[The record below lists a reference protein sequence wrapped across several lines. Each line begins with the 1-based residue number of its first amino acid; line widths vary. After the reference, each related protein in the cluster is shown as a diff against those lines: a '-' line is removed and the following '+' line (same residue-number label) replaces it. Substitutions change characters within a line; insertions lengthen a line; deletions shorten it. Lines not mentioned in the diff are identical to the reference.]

1 MTITNSSLLKF
12 AIRIAPFI
20 ILISCISPIDFRVEN
35 RGGQLVVSGQVSSLA
50 DRNEIR
56 LGRTADGRLPFPI
69 TGATIQLLDNMGN
82 SLLYNET
89 EEGVYK
95 LFGFEGTPGQT
106 YHIQIALN
114 DGEVYESIPEKM
126 PEYSAPLTVS
136 YEFVEEI
143 TTDADGANL
152 SKRFVKLYA
161 ATSLPPAWKDRF
173 VNWTV
178 NEVFLLSPT
187 DFPDPFGS
195 IPPPCFV
202 AQKAEANRIALF
214 DGNKLSTTD
223 IKKQLICSRQVDRT
237 FLEKHYFTTHQSF
250 ITKEAHTYWNKVNIL
265 ANQTGSIF
273 DTPPAQIIGN
283 ISNVNEPTE
292 KVWGYFQATN
302 ETLNRIYL
310 LPSDFPYTL
319 LFADEVCTYSGDRKI
334 SDYPTYCLNCLLYK
348 NSSYSR
354 PDWF

>member
-1 MTITNSSLLKF
+1 M
-12 AIRIAPFI
+12 PFI
-20 ILISCISPIDFRVEN
+20 ILMSCISPIDFRVEN
-35 RGGQLVVSGQVSSLA
+35 RGGQLVVSGQVSPLE

-69 TGATIQLLDNMGN
+69 TGAIIQLMDDVGN
-82 SLLYNET
+82 SLRYNEI
-89 EEGVYK
+89 EEGVYTLPDFK
-95 LFGFEGTPGQT
+95 GVPGRT
-106 YHIQIALN
+106 YHVEIALN
-114 DGEVYESIPEKM
+114 DGEVYESKPEKM

-136 YEFVEEI
+136 SEFVEEI
-143 TTDADGANL
+143 VTDADGANV
-152 SKRFVKLYA
+152 SRRFVKLYA
-161 ATSLPPAWKDRF
+161 ATSLPPEWKERF

-187 DFPDPFGS
+187 DFPDPFGN

-214 DGNKLSTTD
+214 DGNQLSTTE
-223 IKKQLICSRQVDRT
+223 IKKQLICSRPVDRT

-250 ITKEAHTYWNKVNIL
+250 ITKEAHAYWNKVNTL

-283 ISNVNEPTE
+283 ISNVMDPSE
-292 KVWGYFQATN
+292 KVWGYFQSAN
-302 ETLNRIYL
+302 ETFNRIYL
-310 LPSDFPYTL
+310 LPTDFPYPL
-319 LFADEVCTYSGDRKI
+319 LFVKEACTYSGDRPFN
-334 SDYPTYCLNCLLYK
+334 DYPTYCLNCLLYK
-348 NSSYSR
+348 NSSYTR